1 MVWTQSQLSTLQKTF
16 GCFNH
21 SRVTSVAAELHA
33 KYRLY
38 NEEEVYRAVQIEFV
52 ELENETPYLLYTEH
66 QQEQQWLAQRKVEP
80 KQVW

>member
-1 MVWTQSQLSTLQKTF
+1 MDRFAREPVVTLQKTF

-38 NEEEVYRAVQIEFV
+38 NEEEVYGGSAD
-52 ELENETPYLLYTEH
+52 
-66 QQEQQWLAQRKVEP
+66 
-80 KQVW
+80 

>member
-1 MVWTQSQLSTLQKTF
+1 MFGKLLVSGLQIASGHECLVKVPGTDGREGIGSVSVVGPIAGNTLQKTF

-38 NEEEVYRAVQIEFV
+38 NEEEVYRAV
-52 ELENETPYLLYTEH
+52 
-66 QQEQQWLAQRKVEP
+66 
-80 KQVW
+80 